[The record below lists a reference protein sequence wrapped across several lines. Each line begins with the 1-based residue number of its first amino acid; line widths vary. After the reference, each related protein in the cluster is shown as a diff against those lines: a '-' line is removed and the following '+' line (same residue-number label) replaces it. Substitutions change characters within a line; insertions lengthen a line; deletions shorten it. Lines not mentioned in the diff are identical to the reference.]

1 MEKTKIKAIIESLK
15 SAGLS
20 NIYLLKEED
29 KDIIL
34 NMEEDENL
42 GVKECIERKFTLVL
56 THDSGFRKPQG
67 KIVKENNGNMIFP
80 AVPFSEVNAK
90 RVVSSSP
97 GRDVHQFLV
106 KRFNLKLKDDATLLI
121 GFDL

>member
-1 MEKTKIKAIIESLK
+1 MEKTKIKAIIGSLQ

-34 NMEEDENL
+34 NMEEDENI
-42 GVKECIERKFTLVL
+42 GVKECIEREFTLVL

-67 KIVKENNGNMIFP
+67 KIAKENNGKMIFP
-80 AVPFSEVNAK
+80 SVPFSEVNAK

-97 GRDVHQFLV
+97 GRDVHEFLV
-106 KRFNLKLKDDATLLI
+106 KRFNLGLKDDATLLI